1 MVIEF
6 DPERPNTYKLKEVAD
21 ALKKGAVII
30 FPTDSVYA
38 LGCDLYNNKAI
49 ERICQIKGIKS
60 NKSQFSFI
68 CSDLSN
74 VSEYTRQLENNV
86 FKMMKKSLP
95 GPYTYIVEANSKVP
109 KIIQAKKKTVGI
121 RIPNHPVP
129 QFLVEQLGNPIIT
142 TSIKSDDEITEY
154 LTDPEEIIERYGH
167 LVDFIIDSGFS
178 ENKGSTVIN
187 CANGDIEVVR
197 EGLGDISIL

>member
-6 DPERPNTYKLKEVAD
+6 DSERPNTYKLKEVAD

-49 ERICQIKGIKS
+49 ERICQIKGIKT

-74 VSEYTRQLENNV
+74 VSEFSKQLENNV

-95 GPYTYIVEANSKVP
+95 GPYTYIVDANSKVP
-109 KIIQAKKKTVGI
+109 KIIQAKKKTVGV

-129 QFLVEQLGNPIIT
+129 TFLVEQLGNPIIT
-142 TSIKSDDEITEY
+142 TSIKSDDEIMEY
-154 LTDPEEIIERYGH
+154 LTDPEDIIAKYGH

-178 ENKGSTVIN
+178 ENEGSTVIN
-187 CANGDIEVVR
+187 CTNGDVEIVR
-197 EGLGDISIL
+197 EGLGDTSIL